1 MLSKS
6 ALDLY
11 VEARAASPV
20 KIIRYPVR
28 AWAWADPFGADTD
41 RPATPDIDA
50 ERRSKLL
57 LARDLDGTGTE
68 LRDIESWLWRTAELR
83 CDAYPNL

>member
-11 VEARAASPV
+11 VEARA
-20 KIIRYPVR
+20 
-28 AWAWADPFGADTD
+28 
-41 RPATPDIDA
+41 TPDIDA
-50 ERRSKLL
+50 ERHSKLL
-57 LARDLDGTGTE
+57 LARELDGTGTE
-68 LRDIESWLWRTAELR
+68 LRDIESWPWRTAELR